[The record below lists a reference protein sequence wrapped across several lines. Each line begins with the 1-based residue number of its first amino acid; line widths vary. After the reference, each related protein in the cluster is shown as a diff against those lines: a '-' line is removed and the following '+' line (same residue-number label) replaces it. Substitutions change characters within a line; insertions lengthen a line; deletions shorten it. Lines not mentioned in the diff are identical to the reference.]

1 MRRRTV
7 RGLKFREL
15 TILEN
20 KRLFGLICYLNRE
33 MTRRNMA
40 TLSSFGLTGAQ
51 LQALVYV
58 HISGAEGKRVC
69 QRDIERELNLRASS
83 VSSMLK
89 NLTSCGYVTRSLSEG
104 DARAKFIELTEK
116 GEELCLKN
124 RELMDSCDALVQSA
138 LSEEERASLQALL
151 LKIMQHLQN

>member
-1 MRRRTV
+1 
-7 RGLKFREL
+7 
-15 TILEN
+15 
-20 KRLFGLICYLNRE
+20 
-33 MTRRNMA
+33 MA